1 MALPKHL
8 EISINYIT
16 SYLALSTLLPV
27 KISSKNKK
35 KEKEAKRLLQIFY
48 LGFIDG
54 TCQLAECSEAEQN
67 AIESSMLRENP
78 TLKDLGIS
86 NDDFPLVDWYNFAN
100 KGIIDKIEGRI
111 LYYGGL
117 TARVH
122 GALVEGYLDES
133 LRMSNSTRA
142 MSVPKY
148 FLELSKPQFRAK
160 IEELIDTVQELDK
173 RAMNDL
179 MTNGPKKSS
188 SSSSSSG
195 CMIPIIFALSALS
208 LIIGVLV

>member
-1 MALPKHL
+1 MALPKHI
-8 EISINYIT
+8 EISMNYIS
-16 SYLALSTLLPV
+16 SYLTLSTLLPY
-27 KISSKNKK
+27 KISNKSKK

-54 TCQLAECSEAEQN
+54 TCQLAQCSEAEQ
-67 AIESSMLRENP
+67 ALIERNLIEKDH
-78 TLKDLGIS
+78 TFKDLGIS
-86 NDDFPLVDWYNFAN
+86 DDDFPLDDWYNFAN
-100 KGIIDKIEGRI
+100 KGIIDKIEGRV

-133 LRMSNSTRA
+133 HRMSNTANA
-142 MSVPKY
+142 MCVPKY
-148 FLELSKPQFRAK
+148 FLELSKPQFRKK
-160 IEELIDTVQELDK
+160 IDELIDVVQDLDK
-173 RAMNDL
+173 QAMSDL

-188 SSSSSSG
+188 GSSG

-208 LIIGVLV
+208 LTIGVLV

>member
-1 MALPKHL
+1 MSLPKHI
-8 EISINYIT
+8 EISMNYIS
-16 SYLALSTLLPV
+16 SYLALSTLLPY
-27 KISSKNKK
+27 KISNKSKK

-54 TCQLAECSEAEQN
+54 TCQLAKCSEAEQ
-67 AIESSMLRENP
+67 ALIERNLIEKDH
-78 TLKDLGIS
+78 TFKDLGIS
-86 NDDFPLVDWYNFAN
+86 DDDFPLDDWYNFAN

-122 GALVEGYLDES
+122 GALVEGYLDENH
-133 LRMSNSTRA
+133 RMSNTTNA
-142 MSVPKY
+142 MCVPKY
-148 FLELSKPQFRAK
+148 FLELSKPQFRKK
-160 IEELIDTVQELDK
+160 IDELIDVVQDLDK
-173 RAMNDL
+173 QAMSDL
-179 MTNGPKKSS
+179 MTNGPKK
-188 SSSSSSG
+188 SSSSSG